1 MELVR
6 PWFVRQA
13 VFDGRLYFVADLQ
26 AERLHGAGWVLP
38 RLRAFMQEHERLA
51 DESSHANCFYAGKAA
66 LPDDWQVRETWEYDV
81 LSGRTSLAHAAR
93 AYEEWLTGL

>member
-26 AERLHGAGWVLP
+26 AERLHAQGWVLP
-38 RLRAFMQEHERLA
+38 RLRSFMQEHERIA
-51 DESSHANCFYAGKAA
+51 DEVSHATCFYAGHTE
-66 LPDDWQVRETWEYDV
+66 LPPDWHVRGTWQYDE
-81 LSGRTSLAHAAR
+81 LSRRTTLAEAEGFYLVWQADR
-93 AYEEWLTGL
+93 

>member
-26 AERLHGAGWVLP
+26 AERLHATGWVLP
-38 RLRAFMQEHERLA
+38 RLRAFMHEHALLSHEA
-51 DESSHANCFYAGKAA
+51 SHATCFYAGHTP
-66 LPDDWQVRETWEYDV
+66 LPPDWQTREDWRYDQ
-81 LSGRTSLAHAAR
+81 LSGRLTLAEAERLYQSWQAD
-93 AYEEWLTGL
+93 